1 MNLSNYESA
10 VMWKRKFPNQIGSA
24 VNKKHQFRAIVYDF
38 SKFIRNTE
46 FESLRCMSF
55 LILKEINKSLGKSS
69 CFYDKKGEKQPQIFW
84 DIYVAYGYLD

>member
-10 VMWKRKFPNQIGSA
+10 VMWKRKFPNEIGSA

-55 LILKEINKSLGKSS
+55 LILKEINKSLDKSS

>member
-10 VMWKRKFPNQIGSA
+10 VMWKRKFPNEIGSA
-24 VNKKHQFRAIVYDF
+24 VNKKHQFRVIVYDF

-55 LILKEINKSLGKSS
+55 LILKEINKSLDKSS